1 MNGIIKVLSSPRFKK
16 YFFNSS
22 WMLGE
27 QFLRILSGVFVGIY
41 IARYLGPNAYGV
53 LSYLIAI
60 STLLISISRL
70 GMDAIV
76 VREIVRQEKRADVL
90 MGTAFWMM
98 FGAGVICSG
107 LAVVYF
113 FFGNEDEV
121 VKVYASILSTSCLFT
136 SMFVVD
142 YYFQAKVKAKYSAI
156 LKSTALFFMSIV
168 KLWLIYIGADLRWFV
183 YAFLADFVI
192 LSLLFVIGVFYV
204 QGLGFILKFSWI
216 DGKEMLKSAW
226 PLVLGSVAIQV
237 YMRIDQVMI
246 RQMLG
251 LRDVGIYSAAVRIYE
266 AWVVVMVVISISL
279 LPIII
284 KIKSSSTEEY
294 HKRLSQLFA
303 VVIWGSVI
311 AASIVTVFSAELM
324 VLAFGESYR
333 ESSEVLNL
341 IMWTGVFASMG
352 TVTARYLNVE
362 RMERKFAVRTIFA
375 AIVNVILNWLLIPL
389 YGLKGAAIS
398 TLVCTFFA
406 NYVMDWFDPE
416 LKTLLKIKHKA
427 MFRPIGQWR

>member
-1 MNGIIKVLSSPRFKK
+1 
-16 YFFNSS
+16 
-22 WMLGE
+22 
-27 QFLRILSGVFVGIY
+27 
-41 IARYLGPNAYGV
+41 
-53 LSYLIAI
+53 
-60 STLLISISRL
+60 
-70 GMDAIV
+70 
-76 VREIVRQEKRADVL
+76 

-113 FFGNEDEV
+113 FFGNEEKV

-156 LKSTALFFMSIV
+156 LKSAALFFMSIV

-294 HKRLSQLFA
+294 HKRLSQLFV